1 MKRLIFAVIMA
12 FLFFVLLNF
21 IYCNLDAATFGY
33 KVVFKFSVPYLLS
46 LQSIPIPMGFV
57 MLISFCTG
65 MVAIALLEAL
75 PSFFKT
81 LEIRSK
87 NKKIRQL
94 ERELAVVRQ
103 MSEKHEEHHEEHKEP
118 AEHPIGGEGL

>member
-33 KVVFKFSVPYLLS
+33 KVVFKFSVPYLLA
-46 LQSIPIPMGFV
+46 LKSIPIPMGFV

>member
-1 MKRLIFAVIMA
+1 MKRLIFAVVMA

-33 KVVFKFSVPYLLS
+33 DVVFKFSVPYLFA
-46 LQSIPIPMGFV
+46 LQSFPIPLGFV
-57 MLISFCTG
+57 ILISFCTG

-103 MSEKHEEHHEEHKEP
+103 MSEKHEEHKES
-118 AEHPIGGEGL
+118 AEHPTDGGGL